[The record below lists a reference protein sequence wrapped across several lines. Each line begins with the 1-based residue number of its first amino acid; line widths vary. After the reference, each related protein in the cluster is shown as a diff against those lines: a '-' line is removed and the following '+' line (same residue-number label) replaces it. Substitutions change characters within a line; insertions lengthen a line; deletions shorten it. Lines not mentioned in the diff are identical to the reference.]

1 MGLLAGLSIPPY
13 YSNALLLGYI
23 IGNYIIRKRVGDEWW
38 KNYRLTV
45 LAGLS
50 AGYGI
55 VAVIMGCI
63 TLITRALWYTQTI
76 Y

>member
-1 MGLLAGLSIPPY
+1 MALLAGLSVPPY
-13 YSNALLLGYI
+13 YANALLIGYI
-23 IGNYIIRKRVGDEWW
+23 IGNKIVRRYVGDEWW

-50 AGYGI
+50 AGYGV
-55 VAVIMGCI
+55 VAAIMGCAV
-63 TLITRALWYTQTI
+63 LISRALWYTQTL